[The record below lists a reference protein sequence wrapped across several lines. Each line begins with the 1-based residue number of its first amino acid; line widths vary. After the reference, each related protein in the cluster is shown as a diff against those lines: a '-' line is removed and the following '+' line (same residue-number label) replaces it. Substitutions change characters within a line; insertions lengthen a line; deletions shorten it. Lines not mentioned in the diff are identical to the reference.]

1 MPIIED
7 ILTAPLKMDKDVKSL
22 DDKMINEDLKV
33 NEEEDRESAKER
45 LARIFKNTDVDAL
58 YYGTTESGELILG
71 YEEKRDE
78 KTGEIKKIPIVQEKL
93 NLFDNNN
100 LLEIEVELNPE
111 LIGRKDK
118 LGLTAE
124 ERKRYDKLMAMNKTG
139 NFRSEEEIIRKA
151 KNFQDLDSS
160 IIPDMMMHF
169 LSEKENELEE
179 LSEQER
185 ADIKLLRRK
194 GIIMEPETVSGFHKT
209 LKLVASDKTVHG
221 VMFYRWL
228 TQKGYT
234 MDTLTTEKAAELSR
248 EYKKERRPSLELLID
263 ASIQD
268 AEVMICEQIAKDYSD
283 DEKDIANGK
292 NLIHKIRTIPGF
304 KANIIKMLKDKGE
317 EVLSIDSFRKIETYF
332 RVYGLNEEDSIQFN
346 PNYISNPKS
355 KVTMSQKFD
364 EFYKN
369 TGHDFIKVYTYIWDK
384 VKKIAEDENKLSEK
398 GISESQKE
406 DEDLSASISLP
417 EDIEFEEDENEDEF
431 DLI

>member
-7 ILTAPLKMDKDVKSL
+7 ILTAPLKIDKDVKSL

-33 NEEEDRESAKER
+33 SEEEGESAKER

-139 NFRSEEEIIRKA
+139 NFRTEDEIIRKA
-151 KNFQDLDSS
+151 KNSQDLDSS

-248 EYKKERRPSLELLID
+248 EYKKERRPSLEMLID

-268 AEVMICEQIAKDYSD
+268 AEVLICEQISEDYS
-283 DEKDIANGK
+283 ENEEDIAQGK
-292 NLIHKIRTIPGF
+292 GLIHKIRTIPGF
-304 KANIIKMLKDKGE
+304 KANLIKMLKDKGE
-317 EVLSIDSFRKIETYF
+317 ELLSLDSFRKIETYF

-355 KVTMSQKFD
+355 KVTMQKKFD

-406 DEDLSASISLP
+406 DENISASISLP
-417 EDIEFEEDENEDEF
+417 ENIEFEEDENEDEF

>member
-7 ILTAPLKMDKDVKSL
+7 ILTAPLKIDKDVKSL

-33 NEEEDRESAKER
+33 SEEEGESAKER

-58 YYGTTESGELILG
+58 YYGTTDSGELILG

-139 NFRSEEEIIRKA
+139 NFRTEDEIIRKA
-151 KNFQDLDSS
+151 KNSQDLDSS

-248 EYKKERRPSLELLID
+248 EYKKERRPSLEMLID

-268 AEVMICEQIAKDYSD
+268 AEVLICEQISEDYS
-283 DEKDIANGK
+283 ENEEDIAAGK
-292 NLIHKIRTIPGF
+292 GLIHKIRTIPGF
-304 KANIIKMLKDKGE
+304 KANLIKMLKDKGE
-317 EVLSIDSFRKIETYF
+317 ELLQLDSFRKIETYF

-369 TGHDFIKVYTYIWDK
+369 TGHDFIKVYTHIWDK

-406 DEDLSASISLP
+406 DENISASISLP
-417 EDIEFEEDENEDEF
+417 ENIEFEEDENEDEF

>member
-58 YYGTTESGELILG
+58 YYGTTDSGELILG

-78 KTGEIKKIPIVQEKL
+78 KTGQIKKIPIVQEKL

-151 KNFQDLDSS
+151 KNSQDLDSS

-292 NLIHKIRTIPGF
+292 SLIHKIRTIPGF

-317 EVLSIDSFRKIETYF
+317 EILSIDSFRKIETYF

-384 VKKIAEDENKLSEK
+384 VKKIAEEENKSSEK
-398 GISESQKE
+398 GISESQRE
-406 DEDLSASISLP
+406 DENISASISLP
-417 EDIEFEEDENEDEF
+417 ENIEFEEDENEDEF